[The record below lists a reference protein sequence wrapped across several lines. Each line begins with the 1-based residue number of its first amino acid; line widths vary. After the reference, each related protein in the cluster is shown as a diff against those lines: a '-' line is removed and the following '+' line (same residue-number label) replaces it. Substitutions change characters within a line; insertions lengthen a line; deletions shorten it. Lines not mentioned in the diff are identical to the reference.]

1 MRIDLRVKHGVETRR
16 LAADLFADGLG
27 CAAAEIFSR
36 APNGCGHRQ
45 MANPFAKAGKVL
57 QLIQARA
64 DKGQGGSRQR
74 AARSYLATTR
84 RMARPHGSQI
94 TARNP
99 AVAMPWTM
107 SSGAPAA

>member
-27 CAAAEIFSR
+27 CAAA
-36 APNGCGHRQ
+36 
-45 MANPFAKAGKVL
+45 
-57 QLIQARA
+57 
-64 DKGQGGSRQR
+64 KGRGSSRQR

-84 RMARPHGSQI
+84 RVARPHGSQI

-99 AVAMPWTM
+99 AVAMP
-107 SSGAPAA
+107 

>member
-45 MANPFAKAGKVL
+45 MANP
-57 QLIQARA
+57 IC
-64 DKGQGGSRQR
+64 KGR
-74 AARSYLATTR
+74 
-84 RMARPHGSQI
+84 
-94 TARNP
+94 
-99 AVAMPWTM
+99 
-107 SSGAPAA
+107 